1 MNKKSY
7 FSRMLILYSMFLSPL
22 SLEIGRITAP
32 LPQRKLQNGLEFPLE
47 MLVAQ
52 LTEVPLKHFN
62 TRKFKI

>member
-1 MNKKSY
+1 
-7 FSRMLILYSMFLSPL
+7 MFLSPL